1 MNVRKWTAGACV
13 AGACL
18 VVGGCAELATTMMMV
33 SDQMAAEQ
41 GYFYDDAHESDYFGG
56 GDCTGLAEFGIVNNQ
71 TYLRVRNTGSR
82 TMEATVTWNSGF
94 ESSFYLAPGETSQFV
109 YMSPS
114 IRPTNVD
121 SGCSG

>member
-1 MNVRKWTAGACV
+1 MNVRKLAAGTAV

-18 VVGGCAELATTMMMV
+18 GLMGCAELATTMMMV
-33 SDQMAAEQ
+33 SDQMAYEQ
-41 GYFYDDAHESDYFGG
+41 GYFYDDAHESQYFGE

-82 TMEATVTWNSGF
+82 PLEATVTWNTGF
-94 ESSFYLAPGETSQFV
+94 QSPFYLSPGETSQFV

-114 IRPTNVD
+114 IRPSNVD